1 MRATFTKKSSDA
13 TKESKA
19 TGLVQSSANLK
30 PSKAIYEKTFVSNNA
45 VAKDESDDDDDTQAM
60 GKMASSSE
68 GDSSNWSAKDSI
80 DLEIKAKREME
91 RENNK
96 KKRLSDKPLKLMIEK
111 EIKKGE
117 LLKDDRQKL
126 KAIVSKGKTKDY
138 LYQADTEKVAKEIMD
153 QDRMEAAGLDS
164 SFNSGE
170 LDEELRDR
178 VEG

>member
-1 MRATFTKKSSDA
+1 
-13 TKESKA
+13 
-19 TGLVQSSANLK
+19 
-30 PSKAIYEKTFVSNNA
+30 
-45 VAKDESDDDDDTQAM
+45 
-60 GKMASSSE
+60 MASSSE

-80 DLEIKAKREME
+80 DLEIKATREME

-138 LYQADTEKVAKEIMD
+138 LYKADTAKVAKEIMD

-164 SFNSGE
+164 SFDSGE